1 MDLVLELLKMIRD
14 ILSPFSV
21 DCRLRPEGDSSQL
34 VWEPDGYKKYFQ
46 NRARI
51 WELQSF
57 LKVKFVCGNKRLF
70 NVLIISYLKRINN
83 LNTEEI
89 LKGIHEIRKKA
100 LSAFP
105 ADVQL
110 IDLKKNSG
118 GLNDIEYIAHYLI
131 LSNPELVKKYIASS
145 TPEILTN
152 LSKEKKEW
160 AFLKSLADNYIFLKE
175 LDMFNQIAT
184 NSRSSKISEETER
197 LDKLTTMIKIE
208 SGSKLIREIRS
219 ILKENRD
226 AYSKLI
232 T

>member
-1 MDLVLELLKMIRD
+1 M
-14 ILSPFSV
+14 SPFSV

-34 VWEPDGYKKYFQ
+34 VWELNGYKKYFL

-57 LKVKFVCGNKRLF
+57 LKAKFIYGNKRLF
-70 NVLIISYLKRINN
+70 NSLAITYLKRDSN
-83 LNTEEI
+83 LKKEEI
-89 LKGIHEIRKKA
+89 VKGINEVRGKA

-105 ADVQL
+105 AEVQL

-131 LSNPELVKKYIASS
+131 LSNPLNAKKYFGKS
-145 TPEILTN
+145 TPNILIE

-160 AFLKSLADNYIFLKE
+160 RFLKSLADNYIFLKE

-197 LDKLTTMIKIE
+197 LEKLTTMIKIE
-208 SGSKLIREIRS
+208 SGSELLKKIRS

>member
-1 MDLVLELLKMIRD
+1 
-14 ILSPFSV
+14 
-21 DCRLRPEGDSSQL
+21 
-34 VWEPDGYKKYFQ
+34 
-46 NRARI
+46 
-51 WELQSF
+51 
-57 LKVKFVCGNKRLF
+57 VKFVCGNKRLF
-70 NVLIISYLKRINN
+70 NVLIISYLKRIDN

-89 LKGIHEIRKKA
+89 LRGIYEIRTKS

-105 ADVQL
+105 AEVQL

-131 LSNPELVKKYIASS
+131 LSNPELVKKYIGSS
-145 TPEILTN
+145 TPEILTH

-160 AFLKSLADNYIFLKE
+160 TFLKSLADNYIFLKE

-184 NSRSSKISEETER
+184 NIRSSKISEETER

-208 SGSKLIREIRS
+208 SGSELIREIRS
-219 ILKENRD
+219 ILKENWD